1 MTTIQVMTKYI
12 SLAEAKAKLSE
23 VLDGVEATQEHVIVT
38 RRGKPVALIMSP
50 DEYEGLEE
58 TLDILSTPG
67 ALEQIRQADAEIDAG
82 NYYTADQIREQ
93 FLTKKK

>member
-1 MTTIQVMTKYI
+1 MTKYI

-23 VLDGVEATQEHVIVT
+23 VLDGVETTQEHVIVT

-67 ALEQIRQADAEIDAG
+67 ALEQIRRADAEIDAG
-82 NYYTADQIREQ
+82 NWVSAAELRAKY
-93 FLTKKK
+93 LKK